1 MTVLAK
7 MNFGRKPTDQRT
19 DVGNIGPNQP
29 SAGKFPSPKNAKPFS
44 NRELNQ
50 FAKKR
55 QSAEAGEM
63 STSFVIFSDTL
74 NLPASQDATGMTD
87 GSDFVDLAD
96 PISQLSTLVGQ
107 SCFFSPNSPES
118 ASPTGRS

>member
-1 MTVLAK
+1 M
-7 MNFGRKPTDQRT
+7 
-19 DVGNIGPNQP
+19 
-29 SAGKFPSPKNAKPFS
+29 PSPSMKRKAGSIAGGTSAFGSVDGSFCP
-44 NRELNQ
+44 
-50 FAKKR
+50 FAKSALSTR
-55 QSAEAGEM
+55 LAEAGEM
-63 STSFVIFSDTL
+63 STSFVTFSDTL

>member
-1 MTVLAK
+1 

-19 DVGNIGPNQP
+19 DEEILGQTSRPQIPIT
-29 SAGKFPSPKNAKPFS
+29 KNAKPFS

-50 FAKKR
+50 LRKKR
-55 QSAEAGEM
+55 SSAEAGEM
-63 STSFVIFSDTL
+63 STSFVTFSDTL
-74 NLPASQDATGMTD
+74 NLPVSQDATDMTD